1 MIDMN
6 EIIQR
11 LSMHEG
17 IHLFPYKCS
26 KGYLT
31 IGIGR
36 NLENNPLTEEEKKI
50 CGDWQRGITKDAAFF
65 LLRRDIKRVLNEC
78 KTQISFWFALDDER
92 QYALLDMAF
101 NMGIKKLLQFKKMLT
116 ALGVGNYIEAA
127 QECLNSK
134 YAKEVGLRAQ
144 RIANVLKTG
153 QFKV

>member
-6 EIIQR
+6 EVIQR

-17 IHLFPYKCS
+17 IRLFPYKCS

-36 NLENNPLTEEEKKI
+36 NLESNPLTDEEKKI
-50 CGDWQRGITKDAAFF
+50 CGNWQRGITKEAAFI
-65 LLRRDIKRVLNEC
+65 LLRHDIKRVLNEC
-78 KTQISFWFALDDER
+78 KTHISFWFTLDDER

-101 NMGIKKLLQFKKMLT
+101 NMGISKLLQFKKMLT
-116 ALGVGNYIEAA
+116 ALGVGNYNEAA

-134 YAKEVGLRAQ
+134 YAQEVGLRSQ

-153 QFKV
+153 KFKV